1 MKTKRK
7 TTINKNN
14 IPDTDKNHS
23 VDIPA
28 DPSGEPESKTFSRWF
43 PVVIFFW
50 PFVYLMEYFIPFGGK
65 YTCMGN
71 DFYGFFLKHK
81 IYLLAHLANG
91 HPALWSPSEAAGFPF
106 FSSALSQYFYP
117 FNVLLVLW
125 YKLAGGYSIIDHQL
139 FTIFGLSIFG
149 LGLYSWLKLLNRNL
163 RAAVFSVLIMTVSFR
178 LTESLRF
185 PNGIHTAAWY
195 PWILYALTR
204 IYMTLSIKKMVSPC
218 LILFFSAVCMITGG
232 YPYFVYYSVFLLVP
246 YTLML
251 SFKPSRMIIIGQ
263 SGISWKAILPAL
275 GISGSA
281 ILLLGM
287 PYLIC
292 IKRLA
297 ETAHCRSGNNFN
309 YSTYYTFTTQDTLGA
324 LIYPPLS
331 QMEGWYFFSLTAL
344 LLVVL
349 FFVWLFLSPKTALP
363 SNSLYSMR
371 PSSRKYLCLLL
382 IGWIAL
388 ISYISYGKES
398 YLFKLLWLYMPGF
411 SILRVWGRLNIILIP
426 LIAWLLSMA
435 YDAFEKII
443 QSRWAGTGSISKKS
457 KTSLILV
464 VTGFYSIILYTQL
477 YLYINQIN
485 DPYWKAY
492 SGPLI
497 NLRIWFLVLGGIG
510 FSVVLFFLIWG
521 QWLAVRVN
529 YYRFLIFAGLWFAAA
544 IEMWPVGAHIWS
556 YRAPSPRERIQINPA
571 SFHPEAFNKP
581 RITEDVTVSI
591 KPVYTV
597 GLGSPTWYFESYVR
611 FLYISQ
617 REKENRDILL
627 GVRDGRRIFLSESLA
642 HNSIYSFLKDSL
654 RFQNSGQLVSYN
666 GDELVWELDMPV
678 NGHFSFIDNW
688 DPHWKAYVDNKE
700 TPIELLFGTFKS
712 IRLTPG
718 KHRVIFRYEPTLKST
733 LFGKK

>member
-1 MKTKRK
+1 
-7 TTINKNN
+7 
-14 IPDTDKNHS
+14 
-23 VDIPA
+23 
-28 DPSGEPESKTFSRWF
+28 
-43 PVVIFFW
+43 
-50 PFVYLMEYFIPFGGK
+50 
-65 YTCMGN
+65 MGN

-91 HPALWSPSEAAGFPF
+91 YPALWSPSEAAGFPF
-106 FSSALSQYFYP
+106 FSSALAQYFYP
-117 FNVLLVLW
+117 FNVPLVLW
-125 YKLAGGYSIIDHQL
+125 YKLAGGYSSIDHQL

-149 LGLYSWLKLLNRNL
+149 LGLYYWLKLLNINL
-163 RAAVFSVLIMTVSFR
+163 RAVVFGVLIMTVSFR

-218 LILFFSAVCMITGG
+218 LILFFSSVCMITGG

-246 YTLML
+246 YALML
-251 SFKPSRMIIIGQ
+251 SFRSSRMIILGQ

-275 GISGSA
+275 GISGIA

-297 ETAHCRSGNNFN
+297 EMAHCRSGNDFN

-331 QMEGWYFFSLTAL
+331 QMEGWYFFSLTGL
-344 LLVVL
+344 LLVIL

-382 IGWIAL
+382 IGWMAL
-388 ISYISYGKES
+388 ISYISYGKDS

-426 LIAWLLSMA
+426 LIAWLLAMA

-457 KTSLILV
+457 KISLILV

-497 NLRIWFLVLGGIG
+497 NLRIWFLVLGGLG

-521 QWLAVRVN
+521 QWLAVRIN

-544 IEMWPVGAHIWS
+544 LEMWPVGAHIWS
-556 YRAPSPRERIQINPA
+556 YRAPSPSKRIQINPA
-571 SFHPEAFNKP
+571 SFHLEAFNKP
-581 RITEDVTVSI
+581 RITDDVTVSI
-591 KPVYTV
+591 KPVYTI

-611 FLYISQ
+611 FLHISQ
-617 REKENRDILL
+617 REKDNRDILL
-627 GVRDGRRIFLSESLA
+627 GVRDGRRIFLSESLV

-666 GDELVWELDMPV
+666 GDELVWELDMPI
-678 NGHFSFIDNW
+678 NGYLSFIDNW

-700 TPIELLFGTFKS
+700 TQIELLFGTFKS
-712 IRLTPG
+712 IPLTQG
-718 KHRVIFRYEPTLKST
+718 KHRVIFRYEPTLKAI
-733 LFGKK
+733 LFGTK